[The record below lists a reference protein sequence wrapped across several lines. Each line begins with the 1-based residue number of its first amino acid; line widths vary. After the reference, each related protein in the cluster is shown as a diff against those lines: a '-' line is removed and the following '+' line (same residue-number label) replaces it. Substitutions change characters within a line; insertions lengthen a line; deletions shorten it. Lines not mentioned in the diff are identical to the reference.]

1 MRLKINL
8 TFFQLKSKFR
18 RFLKICILSSC
29 FTLLS
34 IFFLLLNF
42 NIKSV
47 DASVIENDKLIE
59 KISNDFTRKF
69 CNSIAF
75 GLSKESAMNFANKE
89 NNLIF
94 KSKTGMDSL
103 NKENNLIFKSKTG
116 MDSLNKELLSNKIAT
131 KVVETCGFSIE
142 LKGYDGISKFENDY
156 ISINSSNSN

>member
-103 NKENNLIFKSKTG
+103 NKE
-116 MDSLNKELLSNKIAT
+116 LLSNKIAT

>member
-1 MRLKINL
+1 MYYAIKNKFN
-8 TFFQLKSKFR
+8 FFQLKSKFR

-103 NKENNLIFKSKTG
+103 NKE
-116 MDSLNKELLSNKIAT
+116 LLSNKIAT